1 MGMHMSHKII
11 LAVTAILSLTA
22 CTSGTTTD
30 EINDKENNVPDTT
43 ELAPL
48 NGEFLEYL
56 RGDGTG
62 PLYYTQTKKNDLPE
76 GKAIRYQGVA
86 LISPQYDATTPG
98 EQQVAFTGNAEIMLD
113 FTNTDG
119 ALSGKIKNLREE
131 MVKPGVELP

>member
-1 MGMHMSHKII
+1 MSHKII

-48 NGEFLEYL
+48 FGEAIEYL
-56 RGDGTG
+56 RRDGSA
-62 PLYYTQTKKNDLPE
+62 PFYYTETKKSDLPE

-86 LISPQYDATTPG
+86 IISPQYNGATQP
-98 EQQVAFTGNAEIMLD
+98 EQQIAFT
-113 FTNTDG
+113 
-119 ALSGKIKNLREE
+119 
-131 MVKPGVELP
+131 